1 MAPLPDVTNPVV
13 INASTT
19 TLIQSDYFLRR
30 VCFVSF
36 GDTLL
41 EAGKYQLVDRTDFAN
56 ILGKQTNETAVRLN
70 TFFNYATNKMCGVL
84 ELGVQPNTPIA
95 DTYESLGNFLAT
107 LNKDY
112 YADYLSAIYAIWE
125 AGGNETYAVLH
136 SYATVLH
143 ASEFKENEW
152 FAYIYN
158 KWFSSNES
166 EEDIKNF
173 FSAQHSADFVQANY
187 ETWLTEQRK
196 TDSLESLKEY
206 VVSLNLSHWPVDY
219 YAHLSTSKDSFKA
232 LLTAAN
238 LKAYLGSVS
247 IPHADGYYTYLDG
260 SSASFQALKTLES
273 LKTFASSLTGYTAE
287 SYNAWRV
294 AQGNFDTDYSAKIAA
309 LKAYID
315 GGSTRNYIYILPAS
329 LYAYNGTAGLVGQY
343 SQPNDKLY
351 FMLKVAD
358 DPSTSENFKRFA
370 GMKSFIG
377 VYDNGDATN
386 SLAGAIAG
394 KFSSN
399 IFDIGPALKA
409 SPLNYK
415 TILGFNYKEL
425 DKSLQ
430 RSLNDS
436 GVSFA
441 SSLVGNPVI
450 MNGRCGDLRPFDY
463 WYQWDLTA
471 YNIDQKLTA
480 LLLNGINNP
489 NYIVQYNQNGIDT
502 VNATIVSTLNNM
514 ISEGCVTEFGA
525 TYDPATNTLTNIG
538 FTLAIDFYTYISV
551 NPLDYQNE
559 VYGGISFY
567 IRIGRYIRQVVINV
581 TLG

>member
-1 MAPLPDVTNPVV
+1 MASLPDVTNPVV

-41 EAGKYQLVDRTDFAN
+41 EVGKYQLVDRTDYTN
-56 ILGKQTNETAVRLN
+56 ILDATNETSVNLH

-84 ELGVQPNTPIA
+84 ELGGQPNTPIA
-95 DTYESLGNFLAT
+95 DTYENLSSYLTT
-107 LNKDY
+107 LDSNY
-112 YADYLSAIYAIWE
+112 YANYLSAIYATWE
-125 AGGNETYAVLH
+125 AGGNETYDILH
-136 SYATVLH
+136 LYARTFYPT
-143 ASEFKENEW
+143 EFKENEW
-152 FAYIYN
+152 LGYIYN
-158 KWFSSNES
+158 KWFSDNES
-166 EEDIKNF
+166 EAIIKNF
-173 FSAQHSADFVQANY
+173 FTAQHSADFVQANY
-187 ETWLTEQRK
+187 ETWLTEQSK

-206 VVSLNLSHWPVDY
+206 IVSLNLSYWPFDY
-219 YAHLSTSKDSFKA
+219 YMYLSDTEDTFKA
-232 LLTAAN
+232 LLTTTN
-238 LKAYLGSVS
+238 LKAFLDSVNIPYAGS
-247 IPHADGYYTYLDG
+247 YYTYLD
-260 SSASFQALKTLES
+260 STSASFQALKTLES
-273 LKTFASSLTGYTAE
+273 LKTFASSLPVYSTEGYD
-287 SYNAWRV
+287 AWRT
-294 AQGNFDTDYSAKIAA
+294 AQGQYDTDYSAKIAA
-309 LKAYID
+309 LKSYID
-315 GGSTRNYIYILPAS
+315 GGSTRNYIYILPSS
-329 LYAYNGTAGLVGQY
+329 LYSYNGTAGLISQY

-351 FMLKVAD
+351 FMLKVSD
-358 DPSTSENFKRFA
+358 DPSTSENFKRFS
-370 GMKSFIG
+370 GLKSFVG
-377 VYDNGDATN
+377 VYDNGAATN
-386 SLAGAIAG
+386 SLTGAIAG
-394 KFSSN
+394 KFSSS
-399 IFDIGPALKA
+399 IFDIGPTLKA

-415 TILGFNYKEL
+415 TILGFNYTEL
-425 DKSLQ
+425 GKSLQ

-567 IRIGRYIRQVVINV
+567 IRIGRYIRQVIINV